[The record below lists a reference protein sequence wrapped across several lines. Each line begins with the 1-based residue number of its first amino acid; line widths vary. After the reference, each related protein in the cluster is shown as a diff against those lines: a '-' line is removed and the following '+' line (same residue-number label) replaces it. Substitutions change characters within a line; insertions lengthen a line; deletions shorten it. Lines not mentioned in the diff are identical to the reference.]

1 MTDMSVTES
10 QQAIRHCSFCDESEF
25 RVKKLI
31 AGPEFNGAQSYIC
44 DKCIETSAAT
54 LRDVGVVDAIYP
66 TKIPGLHIYGNDALW
81 ERLDLNGAE
90 LFERALGPDAGSRD
104 LSQMTGRELVTDLV
118 WSAANIVA
126 NKLAAQELDERI
138 AEAQARVV
146 EYESL
151 AGAPARLE
159 QLLALK

>member
-1 MTDMSVTES
+1 M
-10 QQAIRHCSFCDESEF
+10 
-25 RVKKLI
+25 
-31 AGPEFNGAQSYIC
+31 
-44 DKCIETSAAT
+44 
-54 LRDVGVVDAIYP
+54 
-66 TKIPGLHIYGNDALW
+66 
-81 ERLDLNGAE
+81 NGAE

-159 QLLALK
+159 QLLALKHQPA